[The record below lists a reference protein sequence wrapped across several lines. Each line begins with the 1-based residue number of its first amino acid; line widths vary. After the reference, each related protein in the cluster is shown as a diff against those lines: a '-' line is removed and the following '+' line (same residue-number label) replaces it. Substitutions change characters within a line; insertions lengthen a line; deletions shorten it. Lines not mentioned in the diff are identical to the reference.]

1 MIRGKI
7 MKNEHH
13 ENGVLRGPLI
23 LTQPASNFVAVM
35 SFDWFNGTNQT
46 AVSAQTRG
54 SNYLA
59 TRPRTPRDFGELSRV
74 AFAGGVLNEAWRW
87 MT

>member
-1 MIRGKI
+1 

-35 SFDWFNGTNQT
+35 SLNWLDGANRAAISRKRTVGTIWRIRRELRKT
-46 AVSAQTRG
+46 SASSVEPLSQPL
-54 SNYLA
+54 S
-59 TRPRTPRDFGELSRV
+59 GER
-74 AFAGGVLNEAWRW
+74 
-87 MT
+87 